1 MNLKKI
7 FKKIL
12 IFFNLR
18 INCWVLFYGEGNS
31 ISNISFRNTQII
43 NPPRG
48 KFWADPFLVNKGE
61 KKYIFF
67 EEYSYNK
74 EKGVIKCGELSNKS
88 LINVRTVL
96 SGDHHLSYPCI
107 NKIDEKYYLIPE
119 CSESNELYIYKSVE
133 FPYLWEKHVKL
144 FNNKRVADPTI
155 FQDKNDQ
162 IWLFVNILNEENNYN
177 SKLNIYKLENNFLNI
192 IPHKKNP
199 VIDNYSNARGAGN
212 VFYSESGDLLRPSQN
227 NSSNVYGGS
236 LNISKIE
243 ILDINNYKEI
253 LLKNLK
259 PNFKFGLKGVHHYTK
274 DGKNFLIDGLYPIKI
289 L

>member
-212 VFYSESGDLLRPSQN
+212 VFYSESCDLLRPSQN

>member
-18 INCWVLFYGEGNS
+18 INCWVLFYGKGND
-31 ISNISFRNTQII
+31 ISDISFANTQII
-43 NPPRG
+43 NPPKG
-48 KFWADPFLVNKGE
+48 KFWADPFLVNDNS

-67 EEYSYNK
+67 EEYSYND
-74 EKGVIKCGELSNKS
+74 EKGIIKCGEFYNKS
-88 LINVRTVL
+88 LINIKTIL
-96 SGDHHLSYPCI
+96 SGKYHLSYPCV
-107 NKIDEKYYLIPE
+107 NKINGKHYLIPE
-119 CSESNELYIYKSVE
+119 CSESNELYIYKAIK
-133 FPYLWEKHVKL
+133 FPYLWEKHLKL
-144 FNNKRVADPTI
+144 FDNIRFADPTL
-155 FQDKNDQ
+155 FQDKKDQ
-162 IWLFVNILNEENNYN
+162 VWLFVNILNKENNYN
-177 SKLNIYKLENNFLNI
+177 SKLNIYKIEDNFLNI

-199 VIDNYSNARGAGN
+199 VIENYSNGRGAGN
-212 VFYSESGDLLRPSQN
+212 VFYSKTGDLLRPSQN

-243 ILDINNYKEI
+243 ILDIDNYKEKVI
-253 LLKNLK
+253 KNLK

-274 DGKNFLIDGLYPIKI
+274 DNENFLIDGLYPIKI

>member
-1 MNLKKI
+1 MNIKKI
-7 FKKIL
+7 LKKIL

-18 INCWVLFYGEGNS
+18 INCWVLLYGKGNN
-31 ISNISFRNTQII
+31 ISNESFSNTQII
-43 NPPRG
+43 NPPKG
-48 KFWADPFLVNKGE
+48 KFWADPFLVNDSG

-74 EKGVIKCGELSNKS
+74 EKGIIKCGELSNKS

-96 SGDHHLSYPCI
+96 SGEHHLSYPCI

-144 FNNKRVADPTI
+144 FDNKRLADPTI

-212 VFYSESGDLLRPSQN
+212 VFYNESGDLLRPSQN

-274 DGKNFLIDGLYPIKI
+274 DGENFLIDGLYSIKI

>member
-212 VFYSESGDLLRPSQN
+212 VFYSESGDLLRPS
-227 NSSNVYGGS
+227 
-236 LNISKIE
+236 
-243 ILDINNYKEI
+243 
-253 LLKNLK
+253 
-259 PNFKFGLKGVHHYTK
+259 
-274 DGKNFLIDGLYPIKI
+274 
-289 L
+289 